1 MMKYYA
7 INVPDHVENEA
18 AYIRAA
24 QARIAANARKGRYD
38 RWIASDPKAKLID
51 EFLNSMG
58 DFAPVKLDNGRW
70 QDNALVSAAAGGFYD
85 AMRKAV
91 NEYGA
96 LTEKQTAAVVAMMER
111 AQTRLDNRANAIAA
125 AAARSSH
132 IGAIKERRDFELT
145 IKLRTGF
152 EGSFGY
158 VHVFVMEDSIG
169 NVVVY
174 KGSVVLGERGDTVKV
189 KATIK
194 AHGERDGIA
203 QTIITRPALA

>member
-1 MMKYYA
+1 MTKYT
-7 INVPDHVENEA
+7 INVPEYVENEI
-18 AYIRAA
+18 AYLRAA
-24 QARIAANARKGRYD
+24 QGRIAANARKGRYA
-38 RWIASDPKAKLID
+38 RWIASEPKAAIID
-51 EFLNSMG
+51 NFLHCAG
-58 DFAPVKLDNGRW
+58 DFAPVRLDNGLSK
-70 QDNALVSAAAGGFYD
+70 NHALVTAAVGNFYY
-85 AMRKAV
+85 AMRDALD
-91 NEYGA
+91 EYGS

-111 AQTRLDNRANAIAA
+111 AQTRLDNRGKAIAE
-125 AAARSSH
+125 AAARSAH

-152 EGSFGY
+152 DGSFGY
-158 VHVFVMEDSIG
+158 VHVFVMEDSAG

>member
-1 MMKYYA
+1 MTKYT
-7 INVPDHVENEA
+7 IKVPEYVENEA

-24 QARIAANARKGRYD
+24 QGSIAANARKGRYA
-38 RWIASDPKAKLID
+38 RWIASEPKAAIID
-51 EFLNSMG
+51 NFLHCAG
-58 DFAPVKLDNGRW
+58 DFAPVRLDNGLSK
-70 QDNALVSAAAGGFYD
+70 NHALVTAAVGNFYY
-85 AMRKAV
+85 AMRDALD
-91 NEYGA
+91 EYGS

-111 AQTRLDNRANAIAA
+111 AQTRLDNRGKAIAE
-125 AAARSSH
+125 AAARSAH

-152 EGSFGY
+152 DGSFGY
-158 VHVFVMEDSIG
+158 VHVFVMEDSAG

>member
-1 MMKYYA
+1 MTKYT
-7 INVPDHVENEA
+7 IKVPEYVENEA

-24 QARIAANARKGRYD
+24 QGSIAANARKGRYA
-38 RWIASDPKAKLID
+38 RWIASEPKAAIID
-51 EFLNSMG
+51 NFLHCSG
-58 DFAPVKLDNGRW
+58 DFAPVRLDNGLSK
-70 QDNALVSAAAGGFYD
+70 NHALVTAAVGNFYY
-85 AMRKAV
+85 AMRDALD
-91 NEYGA
+91 EYGS

-111 AQTRLDNRANAIAA
+111 AQTRLDNRGKAIAE
-125 AAARSSH
+125 AAARSAH

-152 EGSFGY
+152 DGSFGY
-158 VHVFVMEDSIG
+158 VHVFVMEDSAG

>member
-1 MMKYYA
+1 MTKYT
-7 INVPDHVENEA
+7 IKVPEYVENEA

-24 QARIAANARKGRYD
+24 QGSIAANARKGRYA
-38 RWIASDPKAKLID
+38 RWIASEPKAAIID
-51 EFLNSMG
+51 NFLHCAG
-58 DFAPVKLDNGRW
+58 DFAPVRLDNGLSK
-70 QDNALVSAAAGGFYD
+70 NHALVTAAVGNFYY
-85 AMRKAV
+85 AMRDALD
-91 NEYGA
+91 EYGS

-111 AQTRLDNRANAIAA
+111 AQTRLDNRAKAIAE

-152 EGSFGY
+152 DGSFGY
-158 VHVFVMEDSIG
+158 VHVFVMEDSAG

>member
-1 MMKYYA
+1 MTKYT
-7 INVPDHVENEA
+7 IKVPEYVENEA

-24 QARIAANARKGRYD
+24 QGSIAANARKGRYA
-38 RWIASDPKAKLID
+38 RWIASEPKAAIID
-51 EFLNSMG
+51 NFLHCAG
-58 DFAPVKLDNGRW
+58 DFAPVRLDNGLSK
-70 QDNALVSAAAGGFYD
+70 NHALVTAAVGNFYY
-85 AMRKAV
+85 AMRDALD
-91 NEYGA
+91 EYGS

-111 AQTRLDNRANAIAA
+111 AQTRLDNRGKAIAE
-125 AAARSSH
+125 AAARSAH

-152 EGSFGY
+152 DGSFGY
-158 VHVFVMEDSIG
+158 VHVFVMEDSAG

-194 AHGERDGIA
+194 AHSERDGIA

>member
-1 MMKYYA
+1 MTKYT
-7 INVPDHVENEA
+7 INVPEYVENEI
-18 AYIRAA
+18 AYLRAA
-24 QARIAANARKGRYD
+24 QGRIAANARKGRYA
-38 RWIASDPKAKLID
+38 RWIASEPKAAIID
-51 EFLNSMG
+51 NFLHCAG
-58 DFAPVKLDNGRW
+58 DFAPVRLDNGLSK
-70 QDNALVSAAAGGFYD
+70 NHALVTAAVGNFYY
-85 AMRKAV
+85 AMRDALD
-91 NEYGA
+91 EYGS

-111 AQTRLDNRANAIAA
+111 AQTRLDNRAKAIAE
-125 AAARSSH
+125 AAARSAH

-152 EGSFGY
+152 DGSFGY
-158 VHVFVMEDSIG
+158 VHVFVMEDSAG

>member
-1 MMKYYA
+1 MKYYA
-7 INVPDHVENEA
+7 INVPEHVENEA

-24 QARIAANARKGRYD
+24 QDRIAANARKGRYA
-38 RWIASDPKAKLID
+38 RWLASEPKAKLVD
-51 EFLNSMG
+51 DFLNCMG
-58 DFAPVKLDNGRW
+58 DYAPVRLDNGRL
-70 QDNALVSAAAGGFYD
+70 QANALVNAASGDFYY
-85 AMRKAV
+85 AMREALC
-91 NEYGA
+91 EYGS
-96 LTEKQTAAVVAMMER
+96 LTEKQTAAVVAMIER

-152 EGSFGY
+152 DGDFGY
-158 VHVFVMEDSIG
+158 VNIFVMEDIVG

-194 AHGERDGIA
+194 GHGERDGIA

>member
-1 MMKYYA
+1 MTKYT
-7 INVPDHVENEA
+7 IKVPEYVENEA

-24 QARIAANARKGRYD
+24 QGSIAANARKGRYA
-38 RWIASDPKAKLID
+38 RWIASEPKAAIID
-51 EFLNSMG
+51 NFLHCAG
-58 DFAPVKLDNGRW
+58 DFAPVRLDNGLSK
-70 QDNALVSAAAGGFYD
+70 NHALVTAAVGNFYY
-85 AMRKAV
+85 AMRDALD
-91 NEYGA
+91 EYGS

-111 AQTRLDNRANAIAA
+111 AQTRLDNRAKAIAE

-152 EGSFGY
+152 DGSFGY
-158 VHVFVMEDSIG
+158 VHVFVMEDSAG

-174 KGSVVLGERGDTVKV
+174 KGSVVLGERGDTVKF

>member
-1 MMKYYA
+1 MTKYT
-7 INVPDHVENEA
+7 INVPEYVENEI
-18 AYIRAA
+18 AYLRAA
-24 QARIAANARKGRYD
+24 QGRIAANARKGRYA
-38 RWIASDPKAKLID
+38 RWIASEPKAAIID
-51 EFLNSMG
+51 NFLHCAG
-58 DFAPVKLDNGRW
+58 DFAPVRLDNGLSK
-70 QDNALVSAAAGGFYD
+70 NHALVAAAVGNFYY
-85 AMRKAV
+85 AMREALD
-91 NEYGA
+91 EYGS
-96 LTEKQTAAVVAMMER
+96 LTEKQMAAVIAMMER
-111 AQTRLDNRANAIAA
+111 AQTRLDNRAKAIAE

-152 EGSFGY
+152 DGSFGY
-158 VHVFVMEDSIG
+158 VHVFVMEDSAG

>member
-1 MMKYYA
+1 MTKYT
-7 INVPDHVENEA
+7 IKVPEYVENEA

-24 QARIAANARKGRYD
+24 QGSIAANARKGRYA
-38 RWIASDPKAKLID
+38 RWIASEPKAAIID
-51 EFLNSMG
+51 NFLNCAG
-58 DFAPVKLDNGRW
+58 DFAPVRLDNGLSK
-70 QDNALVSAAAGGFYD
+70 NHALVTAAVGNFYY
-85 AMRKAV
+85 AMRDALD
-91 NEYGA
+91 EYGS

-111 AQTRLDNRANAIAA
+111 AQTRLDNRAKAIAE

-152 EGSFGY
+152 DGSFGY
-158 VHVFVMEDSIG
+158 VHVFVMEDSAG